1 MNLITDRRLHVA
13 LAAALLVRGSL
24 FGWDASIIA
33 ALVFLGCLTM
43 FGLSKDFAR
52 GSRRG
57 SGRINSKSP

>member
-1 MNLITDRRLHVA
+1 MTLIADRRLHAA

-43 FGLSKDFAR
+43 HGLSKDFAR
-52 GSRRG
+52 RSRRG
-57 SGRINSKSP
+57 TGRKNSKSP